1 MYIGRL
7 HEITAYIEN
16 VF

>member
-1 MYIGRL
+1 MYIGRV